1 MKRGC
6 IAITPD
12 KADKPTSR
20 QSKKIKAKDQ
30 QTDTKKQPT
39 YTSLQQHDT
48 TTKQQSKPVQPKKA

>member
-39 YTSLQQHDT
+39 YTNLQQHYT
-48 TTKQQSKPVQPKKA
+48 NNKRTNKLTQQNKA